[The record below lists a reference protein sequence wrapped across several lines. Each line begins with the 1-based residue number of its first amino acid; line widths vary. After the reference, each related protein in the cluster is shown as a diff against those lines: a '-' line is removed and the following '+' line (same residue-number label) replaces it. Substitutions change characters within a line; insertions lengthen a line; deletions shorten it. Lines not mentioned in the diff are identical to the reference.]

1 MPVILVIIIVTAW
14 IVILGPN
21 LMKRR
26 SRAAG
31 GINSI
36 SHFHRALRILEHSAP
51 EPIVPPAYRLGS
63 VGGTGGPPRTAGYP
77 EVSAVPVLSV
87 VGADKLRRPA
97 LAFLGEDPP
106 QAPTRAQAPTGR
118 GDGDG
123 RAVAPV
129 PR

>member
-36 SHFHRALRILEHSAP
+36 SHFHRALRLPPHFAP
-51 EPIVPPAYRLGS
+51 QPPAPQPARHPPAPAPTAPAPPGRGS
-63 VGGTGGPPRTAGYP
+63 VGGTGGPTRTPGYP

-87 VGADKLRRPA
+87 VGADK
-97 LAFLGEDPP
+97 
-106 QAPTRAQAPTGR
+106 
-118 GDGDG
+118 
-123 RAVAPV
+123 
-129 PR
+129 